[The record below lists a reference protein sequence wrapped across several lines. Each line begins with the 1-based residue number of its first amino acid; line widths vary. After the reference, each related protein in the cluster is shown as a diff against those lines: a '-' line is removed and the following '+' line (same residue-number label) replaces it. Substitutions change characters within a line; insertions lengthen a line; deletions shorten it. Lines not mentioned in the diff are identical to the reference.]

1 MEIELISTLVLNFGF
16 WGLISCEW
24 GKTWVII
31 FVMKYIGHNIMLM
44 LTY

>member
-1 MEIELISTLVLNFGF
+1 MEIELISTLDLSFGF
-16 WGLISCEW
+16 WGPISCEW